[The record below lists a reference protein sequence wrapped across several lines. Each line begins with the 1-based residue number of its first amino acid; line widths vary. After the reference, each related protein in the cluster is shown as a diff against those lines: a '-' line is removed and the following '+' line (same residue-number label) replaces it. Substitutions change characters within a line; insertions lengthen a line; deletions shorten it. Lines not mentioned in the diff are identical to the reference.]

1 MGNNVDRKKKP
12 FYKGKRPICPFCG
25 AEMEIVRYIGYNE
38 SFNYWSYWIRWFL
51 VNIMVKQPWCK
62 CYRILFKSTNQS
74 GTF

>member
-38 SFNYWSYWIRWFL
+38 SFNYWSCPECGDDKLDKY
-51 VNIMVKQPWCK
+51 NPDCEQPEK
-62 CYRILFKSTNQS
+62 EEKEE
-74 GTF
+74 